1 MTRAPAACL
10 LAAAAMALGACS
22 RGSHPADDGPL
33 APATAA
39 GIPSAATSAR
49 VATPESTPPAA
60 TLSALGTPSP
70 PSGGGHAPPHVHD
83 DGATLSS
90 AGLPPEVVRRIVR
103 QNFGRFR
110 LCYENGLRT
119 DPTLSGSVRT
129 RFVIESDGAVGTISD
144 AGSLMS
150 DAGVVACV
158 QRVFGSLAFPQPT
171 GVVSM
176 AVTYALSFVPS

>member
-1 MTRAPAACL
+1 MTRAIL
-10 LAAAAMALGACS
+10 LLIALSGTACS
-22 RGSHPADDGPL
+22 RGSRPADDGPL
-33 APATAA
+33 APATAP

-49 VATPESTPPAA
+49 IATPESAPPVA
-60 TLSALGTPSP
+60 TSSGLVIPSS
-70 PSGGGHAPPHVHD
+70 PSGGGHVPPHVHD

-90 AGLPPEVVRRIVR
+90 AGLPPEVIRRIVR

-119 DPTLSGSVRT
+119 DPTLAGSVRT
-129 RFVIESDGAVGTISD
+129 RFVIESDGAVGTVSD

-158 QRVFGSLAFPQPT
+158 QRAFGGLAFPEPS
-171 GVVSM
+171 GGSM
-176 AVTYALSFVPS
+176 AVTYSLSFAPF

>member
-1 MTRAPAACL
+1 MTRAAVVLVLVVAV
-10 LAAAAMALGACS
+10 ATAACS
-22 RGSHPADDGPL
+22 RGSRPADDGPL

-49 VATPESTPPAA
+49 VATPESLAPAT
-60 TLSALGTPSP
+60 TLTAPGTTSYAP
-70 PSGGGHAPPHVHD
+70 GGGHVPPHVHD

-90 AGLPPEVVRRIVR
+90 AALPPEVVRRIVR

-119 DPTLSGSVRT
+119 DPTLAGSVRT
-129 RFVIESDGAVGTISD
+129 RFVIEADGAVGTVSD

-158 QRVFGSLAFPQPT
+158 QRAFGGLAFPVPT
-171 GVVSM
+171 GGVPM
-176 AVTYALSFVPS
+176 AVTYSLSFTAS

>member
-1 MTRAPAACL
+1 MTRAPAVSVLFIAVA
-10 LAAAAMALGACS
+10 LAVVACS
-22 RGSHPADDGPL
+22 RGTRPADDGPL
-33 APATAA
+33 APARAA

-49 VATPESTPPAA
+49 VATPETLASATALSAPGAA
-60 TLSALGTPSP
+60 TSSP
-70 PSGGGHAPPHVHD
+70 GGGHVPPHVHD

-119 DPTLSGSVRT
+119 DPTMAGSVRM
-129 RFVIESDGAVGTISD
+129 RFVIESDGAVGTVSD

-150 DAGVVACV
+150 DPGVVACV
-158 QRVFGSLAFPQPT
+158 QRAFGGLAFPQPT
-171 GVVSM
+171 GGSM
-176 AVTYALSFVPS
+176 AVTYALSFAPS